1 MRIARRFTTAG
12 KDVYGTTEW
21 TTRSS
26 RISNSDGS
34 TVFEMHD
41 AQVPAS
47 WSQLATD
54 IVVSKYFRKAGM
66 PQLGADG
73 RPL

>member
-12 KDVYGTTEW
+12 KDVFSTVEW

-41 AQVPAS
+41 AQVPS
-47 WSQLATD
+47 GWRDRKS
-54 IVVSKYFRKAGM
+54 VV
-66 PQLGADG
+66 
-73 RPL
+73 